1 MNIDPAI
8 TEALEATLAE
18 ASDQSGEFKKRFR
31 TLVSLILTSNYK
43 DADVRR
49 VMESL
54 SVQVG
59 SED

>member
-8 TEALEATLAE
+8 TEALDATLAA
-18 ASDQSGEFKKRFR
+18 ASDQSGDFKKRFR
-31 TLVSLILTSNYK
+31 TLVSLILTSNYQ
-43 DADVRR
+43 DSDLRR

-54 SVQVG
+54 SVQIG

>member
-18 ASDQSGEFKKRFR
+18 VSDQSGEFKKRFR

>member
-8 TEALEATLAE
+8 TEALDSTLA
-18 ASDQSGEFKKRFR
+18 AATGQTDDFKKRFR
-31 TLVSLILTSNYK
+31 TLVGLVLTSNYQ

-54 SVQVG
+54 SVTTG
-59 SED
+59 PED